1 MKFAQVP
8 LTVTVVDASPRFQ
21 QGGAGH
27 VGRSFRHATNGATRC
42 SQGGLV
48 GVQPLEK
55 KREELIDVV
64 GSCFPGPHFWEESN
78 LIFV

>member
-1 MKFAQVP
+1 M
-8 LTVTVVDASPRFQ
+8 VDASPRRFQ

-27 VGRSFRHATNGATRC
+27 VGRSFRHVTNGATRC

-55 KREELIDVV
+55 KREELIVLGHV
-64 GSCFPGPHFWEESN
+64 SETHFGN
-78 LIFV
+78 NQT

>member
-8 LTVTVVDASPRFQ
+8 LTVTVVDASPRRFQ

-27 VGRSFRHATNGATRC
+27 VGRSFRHVTNGATRC

-48 GVQPLEK
+48 GVQPREK
-55 KREELIDVV
+55 KWR
-64 GSCFPGPHFWEESN
+64 N
-78 LIFV
+78 